1 MLWLQSGNVTYLPRM
16 AKSMMHLLNIF
27 SIARFN
33 CIAEGTGNIDFHS
46 LELQGGASSSGI
58 VGL

>member
-1 MLWLQSGNVTYLPRM
+1 M

-27 SIARFN
+27 SIATFN